1 MLYIVNV
8 MPHSRFIQVEINDFP
23 IPSWFYGK
31 ERNITKQVSFVYLS
45 NYYYFSLF
53 RNGMCP
59 IVRKTNIVYFPDK
72 FADKEIRELKVICPN
87 KGNGCIWNASL
98 KLLNVR
104 HYLDSFFCLW
114 IH

>member
-8 MPHSRFIQVEINDFP
+8 MPHSRFIQVKINGFP

-31 ERNITKQVSFVYLS
+31 KRNVNEQVSDVYLW
-45 NYYYFSLF
+45 NYYFSLF
-53 RNGMCP
+53 RNGIWP
-59 IVRKTNIVYFPDK
+59 TVGKTNIAYFPDK
-72 FADKEIRELKVICPN
+72 FADKEIAELKVICPN

-104 HYLDSFFCLW
+104 HYLDSFFCL
-114 IH
+114 